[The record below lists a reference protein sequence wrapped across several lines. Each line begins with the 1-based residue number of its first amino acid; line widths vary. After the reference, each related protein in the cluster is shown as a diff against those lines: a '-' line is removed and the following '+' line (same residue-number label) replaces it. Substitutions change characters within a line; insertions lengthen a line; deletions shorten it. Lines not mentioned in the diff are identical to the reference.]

1 MSRLPKLP
9 TVSGIPSS
17 GLPPP
22 AAKRRPSTGTTGK
35 STLSLTPEQEAL
47 LQAAMEKYSPT
58 PATESNDA
66 TLNNSQANSSP
77 SMPATNNQPNR
88 KLGKKPSFPR
98 MTRPSLPPLTEKPAA
113 IKQNSTIQ
121 QTAST
126 PHTMS
131 SKLSNSGFPA
141 SNLSPPLQ
149 RSLSG
154 QNSTL
159 PSTSNPV
166 HQRLQIMAASQQR
179 PASPSLGL
187 FSIGERVTVESMNI
201 SGTLRFLGPIENKSG
216 TWAGIEV
223 DVPGTGKNDGSAF
236 GKSYFT
242 CPPNSGIFTLA
253 SKLTRSKEVENTPKL
268 PQIPS
273 VNKSSNSIPR
283 PPSTSSNSSDKL
295 SSGIPSSLATP
306 NLSKHAQNAAI
317 AAGRITAGSRASRYI
332 GVTASQLKQRAP
344 TTVPSIPDTIPNTI
358 PNGQTAPSKT
368 KSTPTLGL
376 VRPGSLQGLKSPSTP
391 PTNGRQYRSRKD
403 SSSSTGSAVSKTSG
417 LPRSRSVTPNPPN
430 ESQHTSDSENTI
442 TTCIK
447 EEMSNKSLQE
457 KVQKLLSDPDN
468 PDGVP
473 LSLFD
478 QQALRIQQLQMKIE
492 VLETEN
498 TYLKLDNKKS
508 LSDTSVGIRSS
519 DQWEKE
525 KKTLN
530 DKISDLT
537 RQLQEVAKGHHHR
550 PSTSLSM
557 IADDDNMSDKIL
569 QLTELVGQKDEHV
582 KSLEESLNKVNKQS
596 SEYQSKIKELEQDK
610 LEQADKIEQ
619 LIALGSSNAQN
630 EASDRISQLEKVIQ
644 DKTSEN
650 DELNSKFDQ
659 YKLDSE
665 SKIKSLQKTIDELKA
680 AGQETMNIYEERV
693 SSLEQQVE
701 DLKKAGVETITLYEE
716 ATARIT
722 EREDKINSL
731 EKEAEELRSA
741 GVEAID
747 VYEKTIDG
755 TKKEVEELKNQLTKK
770 EETITALS
778 KEVDKLQSVQKELA
792 EAKAKL
798 EMNDKREEGL
808 RNELADL
815 QTGLE
820 HMMRADAKSRERIY
834 QLEDDVRES
843 QAVVNRQLEEI
854 NALKNNMQ
862 NLMGANNN
870 EEIEKIKAVFESDTK
885 RLQDELE
892 ESRKFLSEV
901 QTEKRTIVSE
911 ADSLKDEKKILERKI
926 QESERQ
932 RNEIS
937 SELEALKVGIKRNE
951 DEKNHIISQLEELK
965 VNVTKVEE
973 QKNKLIQESEVE
985 KKALVEKHENARS
998 ELIETR
1004 EIAEKELTVVR
1015 ENAKKELMESRET
1028 AKKELIEA
1036 RESAQKEL
1044 EEIQKQLVDLTK
1056 KAEYAEQLKSEL
1068 EIKAQE
1074 LKKLSENFEVVKNE
1088 NEKLKASQE
1097 TQKNS
1102 ELDSTQSLEDLK
1114 TEYENKLNV
1123 YKSENDQLKQKIKD
1137 LALANKNI
1145 PDTLRNTTQDY
1156 EEKIAAFEEQISG
1169 LKHIVHELTRE
1180 NVSIAGE
1187 NKKILA
1193 EQEKLMEAHKQ
1204 VENECL
1210 KLMDELERLH
1220 SESLNGQGVL
1230 SLTPPE
1236 DSFNVN
1242 GTKSEGNQEN
1252 SVDTQSGETSLQD
1265 TNGQQTGGDLLRLQ
1279 SLLTEK
1285 QTQLERLTSM
1295 HNSEVRELRKKV
1307 SDLEKSKQREIN
1319 MLNKDVAELESL
1331 IESKI
1336 FREAD
1341 LEEEIQREQRNSK
1354 RLKDEIEEL
1363 REQLN
1368 EIKSS
1373 NGATNVLEATLG
1385 DGILSNNSSVKP
1397 IEDLKKNGTSSLYCE
1412 ICEQEGHDIIS
1423 CKAVFGSNSTSIAE
1437 DKAVND
1443 SIHNE
1448 SVTEEK
1454 PYCDNCEEFG
1464 LHWTEECPNQD
1475 ETF

>member
-17 GLPPP
+17 GLPSP

-35 STLSLTPEQEAL
+35 STLALTPEQEAL
-47 LQAAMEKYSPT
+47 LQAAMEKYNPT
-58 PATESNDA
+58 PATESNENNQTSSIS
-66 TLNNSQANSSP
+66 TLGNSQANSSH
-77 SMPATNNQPNR
+77 STPATNNTNNQSNR
-88 KLGKKPSFPR
+88 KLGKKTSFTR
-98 MTRPSLPPLTEKPAA
+98 MTRPTLPPLTEKSAA

-121 QTAST
+121 QT

-131 SKLSNSGFPA
+131 SKLNNSGLPA
-141 SNLSPPLQ
+141 SNLSSPLQ

-159 PSTSNPV
+159 SSASNPT
-166 HQRLQIMAASQQR
+166 HQRLQAMAASQQR
-179 PASPSLGL
+179 PASPSLSL
-187 FSIGERVTVESMNI
+187 YSIGERVTVESMNI
-201 SGTLRFLGPIENKSG
+201 SGTLRFLGPIDNKSG

-242 CPPNSGIFTLA
+242 CPPNSGIFTLS
-253 SKLTRSKEVENTPKL
+253 SKLTKSKEADDIPNL

-273 VNKSSNSIPR
+273 INKSSNTIPR
-283 PPSTSSNSSDKL
+283 PPSTSSNSSEKA

-332 GVTASQLKQRAP
+332 GVTASQLKQRKP
-344 TTVPSIPDTIPNTI
+344 STVSSTPDTA
-358 PNGQTAPSKT
+358 PNGQTTPSRT
-368 KSTPTLGL
+368 KPTPTLGL
-376 VRPGSLQGLKSPSTP
+376 VRPGSLQSLKSPSTP
-391 PTNGRQYRSRKD
+391 PTNGRQYRNRKD
-403 SSSSTGSAVSKTSG
+403 SSSSTGSTVSKASG

-442 TTCIK
+442 TTGIK

-457 KVQKLLSDPDN
+457 KVQKLLSDPDTS
-468 PDGVP
+468 DSVP

-508 LSDTSVGIRSS
+508 FTDTSAGIRSS

-525 KKTLN
+525 KKALLEERDLKEKTLN
-530 DKISDLT
+530 DKISDLSS
-537 RQLQEVAKGHHHR
+537 QLQEVAKGHHHR

-569 QLTELVGQKDEHV
+569 QLTELIEQKDEHV

-596 SEYQSKIKELEQDK
+596 SEYQLKIKELEK
-610 LEQADKIEQ
+610 V
-619 LIALGSSNAQN
+619 AQN
-630 EASDRISQLEKVIQ
+630 EASDRISQLEKDIQ
-644 DKTSEN
+644 GKKNEN
-650 DELNSKFDQ
+650 DELNLKFDQ

-665 SKIKSLQKTIDELKA
+665 SKVKSLQKTIDELKA

-701 DLKKAGVETITLYEE
+701 ELKKAGVETITLYEE
-716 ATARIT
+716 ATARIA

-747 VYEKTIDG
+747 VYEKTIEG

-770 EETITALS
+770 EETITTLS
-778 KEVDKLQSVQKELA
+778 KEIDKLQLVQKELV
-792 EAKAKL
+792 EAKVKL

-843 QAVVNRQLEEI
+843 QALVNRQLEEI

-870 EEIEKIKAVFESDTK
+870 EEIEKVKAVFEGDTK

-892 ESRKFLSEV
+892 ELRKFLSEV

-911 ADSLKDEKKILERKI
+911 ADSLKDEKKMLERKL
-926 QESERQ
+926 QEGERQ
-932 RNEIS
+932 RNDIS
-937 SELEALKVGIKRNE
+937 SELEALKVSIKRNE
-951 DEKNHIISQLEELK
+951 DEKNQITSQLEELK

-973 QKNKLIQESEVE
+973 QKNKLIQESEME
-985 KKALVEKHENARS
+985 KKTLVEEHENAKR
-998 ELIETR
+998 ELIESR
-1004 EIAEKELTVVR
+1004 EIAEKELTAAS
-1015 ENAKKELMESRET
+1015 ENAKKELMESREN

-1036 RESAQKEL
+1036 RENAQKEL
-1044 EEIQKQLVDLTK
+1044 EALQKQLIDLTK

-1068 EIKAQE
+1068 ELKAQE
-1074 LKKLSENFEVVKNE
+1074 LKKLSEDFEEVKNE
-1088 NEKLKASQE
+1088 KEKLKASQE
-1097 TQKNS
+1097 AQNNS
-1102 ELDSTQSLEDLK
+1102 EVSSTQNLEDLK
-1114 TEYENKLNV
+1114 IEYENKLNV

-1156 EEKIAAFEEQISG
+1156 EEKIVAFEEQISG

-1204 VENECL
+1204 VETECL

-1236 DSFNVN
+1236 DSFNIN
-1242 GTKSEGNQEN
+1242 GIKSEGNQE
-1252 SVDTQSGETSLQD
+1252 SSEDTQSGEASLQD
-1265 TNGQQTGGDLLRLQ
+1265 NNGQQTGGDLSRLQ
-1279 SLLTEK
+1279 SLLNEK
-1285 QTQLERLTSM
+1285 QAQLERLSSM
-1295 HNSEVRELRKKV
+1295 HNSEIRELRKKV

-1363 REQLN
+1363 REQIN

-1373 NGATNVLEATLG
+1373 NGATNVLEATLVG
-1385 DGILSNNSSVKP
+1385 DGIISNNNSVKP
-1397 IEDLKKNGTSSLYCE
+1397 IEKLKENGTSGLYCE

-1423 CKAVFGSNSTSIAE
+1423 CKAVFGSNSANITE
-1437 DKAVND
+1437 DKAASNG
-1443 SIHNE
+1443 IHNE
-1448 SVTEEK
+1448 SITEEK

>member
-1 MSRLPKLP
+1 
-9 TVSGIPSS
+9 
-17 GLPPP
+17 
-22 AAKRRPSTGTTGK
+22 
-35 STLSLTPEQEAL
+35 
-47 LQAAMEKYSPT
+47 
-58 PATESNDA
+58 
-66 TLNNSQANSSP
+66 
-77 SMPATNNQPNR
+77 
-88 KLGKKPSFPR
+88 
-98 MTRPSLPPLTEKPAA
+98 
-113 IKQNSTIQ
+113 
-121 QTAST
+121 
-126 PHTMS
+126 
-131 SKLSNSGFPA
+131 
-141 SNLSPPLQ
+141 
-149 RSLSG
+149 
-154 QNSTL
+154 
-159 PSTSNPV
+159 
-166 HQRLQIMAASQQR
+166 
-179 PASPSLGL
+179 
-187 FSIGERVTVESMNI
+187 
-201 SGTLRFLGPIENKSG
+201 
-216 TWAGIEV
+216 
-223 DVPGTGKNDGSAF
+223 
-236 GKSYFT
+236 
-242 CPPNSGIFTLA
+242 
-253 SKLTRSKEVENTPKL
+253 
-268 PQIPS
+268 
-273 VNKSSNSIPR
+273 
-283 PPSTSSNSSDKL
+283 
-295 SSGIPSSLATP
+295 
-306 NLSKHAQNAAI
+306 
-317 AAGRITAGSRASRYI
+317 
-332 GVTASQLKQRAP
+332 
-344 TTVPSIPDTIPNTI
+344 
-358 PNGQTAPSKT
+358 
-368 KSTPTLGL
+368 
-376 VRPGSLQGLKSPSTP
+376 
-391 PTNGRQYRSRKD
+391 
-403 SSSSTGSAVSKTSG
+403 
-417 LPRSRSVTPNPPN
+417 
-430 ESQHTSDSENTI
+430 
-442 TTCIK
+442 
-447 EEMSNKSLQE
+447 MSNKSLQE
-457 KVQKLLSDPDN
+457 KVQKLLSDPDTS
-468 PDGVP
+468 DSVP

-498 TYLKLDNKKS
+498 AYLKHDNKKS
-508 LSDTSVGIRSS
+508 FTDTSAGIRSS

-525 KKTLN
+525 KKAILEERDLKEKTLN
-530 DKISDLT
+530 DKISDLS

-569 QLTELVGQKDEHV
+569 QLTELVEQKDEHV
-582 KSLEESLNKVNKQS
+582 KSLEESLSKVNKQS
-596 SEYQSKIKELEQDK
+596 SEYQSKIKELEKVK

-619 LIALGSSNAQN
+619 LAALGSTNAQN

-650 DELNSKFDQ
+650 NELNSKFDQ

-665 SKIKSLQKTIDELKA
+665 SKVKSLQKTIDELKA

-693 SSLEQQVE
+693 TSLEQQVE

-770 EETITALS
+770 EETIASLS
-778 KEVDKLQSVQKELA
+778 KEIDKLQLVQKELA

-843 QAVVNRQLEEI
+843 QALVNRQLEEI
-854 NALKNNMQ
+854 SALKNNMQ
-862 NLMGANNN
+862 NLMNANNN
-870 EEIEKIKAVFESDTK
+870 EEIEKVKAVFEGDTK

-892 ESRKFLSEV
+892 ELRKFLSEV

-911 ADSLKDEKKILERKI
+911 ADSLKDEKKILEKKI

-932 RNEIS
+932 RNEMS
-937 SELEALKVGIKRNE
+937 SELEALKVSIKQNE
-951 DEKNHIISQLEELK
+951 DEKNQIFSQLEELK

-985 KKALVEKHENARS
+985 KKALVEERENTKR

-1004 EIAEKELTVVR
+1004 EIAEKELTVAR
-1015 ENAKKELMESRET
+1015 ESAKNELIESRET

-1044 EEIQKQLVDLTK
+1044 EELQKQLVDLTK
-1056 KAEYAEQLKSEL
+1056 KAEYAEKLKSEL

-1074 LKKLSENFEVVKNE
+1074 LKKISEDFEEVKNE

-1097 TQKNS
+1097 TLNNS
-1102 ELDSTQSLEDLK
+1102 EIGSTQSLEDLK
-1114 TEYENKLNV
+1114 IDYENKFNV

-1137 LALANKNI
+1137 LALANKNN
-1145 PDTLRNTTQDY
+1145 PNTTQDY
-1156 EEKIAAFEEQISG
+1156 EEKIASFEEQISG

-1204 VENECL
+1204 VENECF

-1242 GTKSEGNQEN
+1242 GIKSEGNQEN
-1252 SVDTQSGETSLQD
+1252 SEDTQNGEASLQD

-1279 SLLTEK
+1279 SLLNEK
-1285 QTQLERLTSM
+1285 QTQLERLSSM
-1295 HNSEVRELRKKV
+1295 HNSEIRELRKKV

-1354 RLKDEIEEL
+1354 RLKEEIEEL
-1363 REQLN
+1363 RDQLK

-1373 NGATNVLEATLG
+1373 NGATNILEATLVG
-1385 DGILSNNSSVKP
+1385 DGIISNNSSVKP
-1397 IEDLKKNGTSSLYCE
+1397 IENLKENGTSGLYCE

-1423 CKAVFGSNSTSIAE
+1423 CKAVFGSNSTSITD
-1437 DKAVND
+1437 DKAIND
-1443 SIHNE
+1443 DIHNE
-1448 SVTEEK
+1448 SITEER
-1454 PYCDNCEEFG
+1454 PVSSNVIFIVYY
-1464 LHWTEECPNQD
+1464 
-1475 ETF
+1475 

>member
-1 MSRLPKLP
+1 
-9 TVSGIPSS
+9 
-17 GLPPP
+17 
-22 AAKRRPSTGTTGK
+22 
-35 STLSLTPEQEAL
+35 
-47 LQAAMEKYSPT
+47 
-58 PATESNDA
+58 
-66 TLNNSQANSSP
+66 
-77 SMPATNNQPNR
+77 
-88 KLGKKPSFPR
+88 
-98 MTRPSLPPLTEKPAA
+98 
-113 IKQNSTIQ
+113 
-121 QTAST
+121 
-126 PHTMS
+126 
-131 SKLSNSGFPA
+131 
-141 SNLSPPLQ
+141 
-149 RSLSG
+149 
-154 QNSTL
+154 
-159 PSTSNPV
+159 
-166 HQRLQIMAASQQR
+166 
-179 PASPSLGL
+179 
-187 FSIGERVTVESMNI
+187 
-201 SGTLRFLGPIENKSG
+201 
-216 TWAGIEV
+216 
-223 DVPGTGKNDGSAF
+223 
-236 GKSYFT
+236 
-242 CPPNSGIFTLA
+242 
-253 SKLTRSKEVENTPKL
+253 
-268 PQIPS
+268 
-273 VNKSSNSIPR
+273 
-283 PPSTSSNSSDKL
+283 
-295 SSGIPSSLATP
+295 
-306 NLSKHAQNAAI
+306 
-317 AAGRITAGSRASRYI
+317 
-332 GVTASQLKQRAP
+332 
-344 TTVPSIPDTIPNTI
+344 
-358 PNGQTAPSKT
+358 
-368 KSTPTLGL
+368 
-376 VRPGSLQGLKSPSTP
+376 
-391 PTNGRQYRSRKD
+391 
-403 SSSSTGSAVSKTSG
+403 
-417 LPRSRSVTPNPPN
+417 
-430 ESQHTSDSENTI
+430 
-442 TTCIK
+442 
-447 EEMSNKSLQE
+447 MSNKSLQE
-457 KVQKLLSDPDN
+457 KVQKLLSDPDTS
-468 PDGVP
+468 DGVP

-508 LSDTSVGIRSS
+508 FTDTSAGIRSS

-525 KKTLN
+525 KKALLEESYLKEKTLN
-530 DKISDLT
+530 DKISDLS

-569 QLTELVGQKDEHV
+569 QLTELIEQKDEHV

-596 SEYQSKIKELEQDK
+596 SEYQLKIKELEKVK

-619 LIALGSSNAQN
+619 LVALGSPNAQN
-630 EASDRISQLEKVIQ
+630 EASDHISQLEKVIQ

-665 SKIKSLQKTIDELKA
+665 SKVKSLQKTIDELKA

-716 ATARIT
+716 ATARIA

-755 TKKEVEELKNQLTKK
+755 TKKEVEELKNQLSKK
-770 EETITALS
+770 EETITTLS
-778 KEVDKLQSVQKELA
+778 KEIDKLQLAQKELA

-798 EMNDKREEGL
+798 EMNGKREEGL

-834 QLEDDVRES
+834 QLEDEVRES
-843 QAVVNRQLEEI
+843 QALVNRQLEEI

-862 NLMGANNN
+862 NLMDANNN
-870 EEIEKIKAVFESDTK
+870 EEIEKVKAVFEGDTK

-892 ESRKFLSEV
+892 ELRKFLSEV

-911 ADSLKDEKKILERKI
+911 ADSLKDEKKMLERKL

-932 RNEIS
+932 RKDVS
-937 SELEALKVGIKRNE
+937 SEIEALKVSIKRDE
-951 DEKNHIISQLEELK
+951 DEKNQITSQLEELK

-985 KKALVEKHENARS
+985 KKVLVEEHENAKR
-998 ELIETR
+998 ELIESR
-1004 EIAEKELTVVR
+1004 EIAEKELTAAR
-1015 ENAKKELMESRET
+1015 ENAKKELMESREI
-1028 AKKELIEA
+1028 AKRELIEA
-1036 RESAQKEL
+1036 RENAQKEL
-1044 EEIQKQLVDLTK
+1044 EALQKQLIDLTK

-1068 EIKAQE
+1068 ELKAQE
-1074 LKKLSENFEVVKNE
+1074 LKKLSEDFEEVKNE

-1097 TQKNS
+1097 TQNNS
-1102 ELDSTQSLEDLK
+1102 EVSSTQNLEDLK
-1114 TEYENKLNV
+1114 IEYENKLNV

-1145 PDTLRNTTQDY
+1145 PQDY
-1156 EEKIAAFEEQISG
+1156 EEKIVAFEEQISG

-1204 VENECL
+1204 VETECL

-1242 GTKSEGNQEN
+1242 GIKSEGNQEN
-1252 SVDTQSGETSLQD
+1252 SEDTQSGEASLQD
-1265 TNGQQTGGDLLRLQ
+1265 TNGQQTGGDLSRLQ
-1279 SLLTEK
+1279 SLLNEK
-1285 QTQLERLTSM
+1285 QAQLERLSSM
-1295 HNSEVRELRKKV
+1295 HNSEIRELRKKV

-1319 MLNKDVAELESL
+1319 TLNKDVAELESL

-1341 LEEEIQREQRNSK
+1341 LEEEIQCEQRNSK

-1373 NGATNVLEATLG
+1373 NGATNVLEATLVG
-1385 DGILSNNSSVKP
+1385 DGIISNNSSVKP
-1397 IEDLKKNGTSSLYCE
+1397 IEKLKENGTSDLYCE

-1423 CKAVFGSNSTSIAE
+1423 CKAVFGSNSANITE
-1437 DKAVND
+1437 DKAANNG
-1443 SIHNE
+1443 IHNE
-1448 SVTEEK
+1448 SITEEK
-1454 PYCDNCEEFG
+1454 PVSIIVFSVY
-1464 LHWTEECPNQD
+1464 
-1475 ETF
+1475 